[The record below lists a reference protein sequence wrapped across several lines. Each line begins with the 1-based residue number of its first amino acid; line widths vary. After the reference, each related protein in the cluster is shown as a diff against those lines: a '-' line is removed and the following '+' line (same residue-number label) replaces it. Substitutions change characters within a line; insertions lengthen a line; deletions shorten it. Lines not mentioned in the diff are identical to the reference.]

1 MKKRILSSILTL
13 FLLVGIQF
21 PAEAKVLIKDGV
33 PQETS
38 VNIDTYI
45 ADAWGTYPDYHVQNA
60 DPSIWVSQ
68 YNTGKNS
75 LNNCLPACTKM
86 LANTKGVLSDKSVEE
101 ISNGGVYLGTVA
113 TMMDYLKPYKFNS
126 QFIYGDGKDIK
137 RYLDWGNIIAIPTLT
152 HARLC
157 IGYATRGNKLWFEV
171 LDPANNSLF
180 QGHQWIEEDNIGIGF
195 AITNTNAATKWDFS
209 YKLSDGTI
217 KSATGFY
224 NSLYYYVPKK
234 VVDELLSQ
242 DKSQE
247 LIDNNKILSKMN
259 NEATKE
265 DTITNITNIDG
276 NIYSK
281 IGNDVYVAYN
291 FYDNEKLQ
299 KEGNTISKRLVYNTQ
314 KVA

>member
-13 FLLVGIQF
+13 FLFVGIQI
-21 PAEAKVLIKDGV
+21 PAQAKVLIRDGV

-45 ADAWGTYPDYHVQNA
+45 ADGWGAYPDYHVQNA

-68 YNTGKNS
+68 FNTGKNS

-86 LANTKGVLSDKSVEE
+86 LANTKGVLSNKSVEE
-101 ISNGGVYLGTVA
+101 ISNDGIYLGTVG
-113 TMMDYLKPYKFNS
+113 TMMDYLKPYDFNS

-171 LDPANNSLF
+171 LDPANNNLL
-180 QGHQWIEEDNIGIGF
+180 QGHQWIGEDMIGIGF

-217 KSATGFY
+217 KSATGFS

-234 VVDELLSQ
+234 VVDELLPQ

-247 LIDNNKILSKMN
+247 SIYSNKVLPEMN
-259 NEATKE
+259 RETTKE
-265 DTITNITNIDG
+265 NTITNITNVDG
-276 NIYSK
+276 TIYSK

-291 FYDNEKLQ
+291 FYSDEKLQ
-299 KEGNTISKRLVYNTQ
+299 KEGNLISGRVVYNTQ
-314 KVA
+314 KAA